1 MKSSVVDDKHFIF
14 IIGIEK
20 RLTHLHKEL
29 KTSETISEID
39 YKRLKLRGSSFGALY
54 SLCETHKKVLDKC
67 PPSRPILSAIKTH
80 HYSLAKFLVPLIE
93 PITKK
98 KKKKKPVKNSFKF
111 SKEI

>member
-20 RLTHLHKEL
+20 RLTDLHKEL

-39 YKRLKLRGSSFGALY
+39 YKRLKPRGSSFGALY
-54 SLCETHKKVLDKC
+54 SLCDTHKKVLDKC

-98 KKKKKPVKNSFKF
+98 KNKKKNS
-111 SKEI
+111 

>member
-98 KKKKKPVKNSFKF
+98 KKKKKKVKNFFNF